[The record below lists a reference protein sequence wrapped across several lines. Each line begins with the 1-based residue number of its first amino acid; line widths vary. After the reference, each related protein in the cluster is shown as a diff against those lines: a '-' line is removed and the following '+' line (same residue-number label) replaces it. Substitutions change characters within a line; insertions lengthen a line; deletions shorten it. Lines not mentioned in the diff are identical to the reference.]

1 MPVAWLDE
9 LVASATE
16 RVKLLRAEAR
26 ELESEAARS
35 PVPPSFQLQQPD
47 AAVGI
52 IAEIKRRSPS
62 AGSIQERLDPVE
74 HARAYAGGGAVA
86 ISVLTEETGFGGS
99 LDDLRSVCSAVTVP
113 VLRKDFI
120 LDELQLFQTR
130 VAGAAGVLLI
140 ARILSPERLRDLLR
154 AATGLGLA
162 ALVEAHTAQE
172 LEVALAAGAAIIG
185 INSRDLDDFTIDHN
199 LVERLLPRVPPSVTA
214 VAESG
219 IESRRDVERL
229 ARAGADAVLV
239 GSAVAR
245 SADPRTAVRGLVGVP
260 RHTRTAP

>member
-16 RVKLLRAEAR
+16 RVKLLRPQAPD
-26 ELESEAARS
+26 LVGQAARS
-35 PVPPSFQLQQPD
+35 PLPPSFHLRTPD

-62 AGSIQERLDPVE
+62 AGSIRERLDPVE

-86 ISVLTEETGFGGS
+86 ISVLTEESGFGGS

-120 LDELQLFQTR
+120 LDELQLFQAR

-140 ARILSPERLRDLLR
+140 ARILTAEQLRDLLR
-154 AATGLGLA
+154 AAAGLGLA
-162 ALVEAHTAQE
+162 ALVEAHTANE
-172 LEVALAAGAAIIG
+172 LDVALAAGASIIG
-185 INSRDLDDFTIDHN
+185 INSRDLDDFTIDHS
-199 LVERLLPRVPPSVTA
+199 LVERLLPRVPPNVTA

-229 ARAGADAVLV
+229 ARAGVDAVLV
-239 GSAVAR
+239 GTAVAR
-245 SADPRTAVRGLVGVP
+245 SVDPRTAVADLVGVP
-260 RHTRTAP
+260 RHARTAP

>member
-16 RVKLLRAEAR
+16 RVRLLRPHAR
-26 ELESEAARS
+26 ELEGQAARS
-35 PVPPSFQLQQPD
+35 PVPPSFQLKTPD
-47 AAVGI
+47 TAVGI

-74 HARAYAGGGAVA
+74 YARAYAGGGAVA
-86 ISVLTEETGFGGS
+86 ISVLTEESGFGGS
-99 LDDLRSVCSAVTVP
+99 LDDLHSVSQAVTVP
-113 VLRKDFI
+113 VLRKDFLI
-120 LDELQLFQTR
+120 DELQLFQAR
-130 VAGAAGVLLI
+130 VGGAAGVLLI
-140 ARILSPERLRDLLR
+140 ARILTPERLRDLLR

-162 ALVEAHTAQE
+162 ALVEAHTATE
-172 LEVALAAGAAIIG
+172 LDAALAAGASFIG
-185 INSRDLDDFTIDHN
+185 INSRDLDDFTIDHS

-239 GSAVAR
+239 GTAVAR
-245 SADPRTAVRGLVGVP
+245 SADPRTAVADLVGVP
-260 RHTRTAP
+260 RQARTAA

>member
-1 MPVAWLDE
+1 MPVAWLEE

-16 RVKLLRAEAR
+16 RVKLLRTKAR
-26 ELESEAARS
+26 ELESQAARS
-35 PVPPSFQLQQPD
+35 PVPPSFQLTQRD

-86 ISVLTEETGFGGS
+86 ISVLTEESGFGGS

-120 LDELQLFQTR
+120 LDELQLLQAR

-140 ARILSPERLRDLLR
+140 ARILTPERLRDLLR

-162 ALVEAHTAQE
+162 ALVEAHTATE
-172 LEVALAAGAAIIG
+172 LDVALAAGAAIIG

-239 GSAVAR
+239 GTAVAR
-245 SADPRTAVRGLVGVP
+245 SADPRTAVRSLVGVP
-260 RHTRTAP
+260 RHARSAP